1 MSDIRLELGGG
12 HYRFQLQEL
21 DFDDQQQLIE
31 QQISVKET
39 QNTCRDMPSS
49 FRASFSLST
58 FLIAYQLTV
67 TLQETQRAGDNEI

>member
-1 MSDIRLELGGG
+1 MFRIPR
-12 HYRFQLQEL
+12 YRFQLREL

-39 QNTCRDMPSS
+39 LNTCRDLTSS
-49 FRASFSLST
+49 FHVSFSLST
-58 FLIAYQLTV
+58 FLIAHQLTV